1 MQCHMQ
7 VLCPPGWSREQP
19 TDARALRLAA
29 RLGGSTYTAGFEID
43 AMVHGSEKDK
53 VAKQA
58 AAAAARTAS
67 A

>member
-29 RLGGSTYTAGFEID
+29 RLGGSTHTAGFEID
-43 AMVHGSEKDK
+43 AMVDGSEKDK